1 MDGVSRR
8 EWMRLVGASAAGLAA
23 VGLPTAK
30 SATAVVMR
38 SGDIG
43 VKPYE
48 LPDLPYAV
56 DALEPH
62 LDAQTLTIHHDKHHA
77 GYVRGLNAT
86 LAKLEEA
93 RKSGDL
99 SAVQALSRALAFH
112 GSGHVLHTLYFA
124 NLHPK
129 PAKPKGALLRAI
141 ESQFGDTQA
150 LASHLS
156 AATAKVA
163 GSGWGMLAY
172 EPVGR
177 RLLVL
182 QIEKHENQMLCGA
195 APLLLIDVWEH
206 AYYLKYQN
214 RRADYV
220 KAIMNVVHWDEV
232 ARRFDAARRLRV

>member
-8 EWMRLVGASAAGLAA
+8 EWMRVVGASAAGLAA

-38 SGDIG
+38 SDDIG
-43 VKPYE
+43 IKPYE

-62 LDAQTLTIHHDKHHA
+62 LDARTLTIHHDKHHA
-77 GYVRGLNAT
+77 GYVKGLNAT
-86 LAKLEEA
+86 LEKLDEA
-93 RKSGDL
+93 RKKGDFDAMQDL
-99 SAVQALSRALAFH
+99 CRALAFH

-129 PAKPKGALLRAI
+129 AAKPKGDLLRSI
-141 ESQFGDTQA
+141 EAQFGSMETLLDE
-150 LASHLS
+150 LS
-156 AATAKVA
+156 AATNKVA

-182 QIEKHENQMLCGA
+182 QIEKHENQIVCGA
-195 APLLLIDVWEH
+195 VPLLVIDVWEH

-232 ARRFDAARRLRV
+232 ARRFDTAKRLRV